1 MNITYVLNM
10 SNITMIKTLIQL
22 IESFYS
28 YNLLIK
34 FDEKRNVQIMK
45 LTLWEPTCYPLSNLE
60 VVNGPCWPT
69 GPWAWHGTA
78 RICTNTWHGNARPFV
93 WAQHKYRPI
102 RGPSCRPT
110 RHTKI

>member
-69 GPWAWHGTA
+69 GPWSRQCRTLCLGTA
-78 RICTNTWHGNARPFV
+78 RVQA
-93 WAQHKYRPI
+93 Y
-102 RGPSCRPT
+102 
-110 RHTKI
+110 

>member
-45 LTLWEPTCYPLSNLE
+45 LTL
-60 VVNGPCWPT
+60 
-69 GPWAWHGTA
+69 
-78 RICTNTWHGNARPFV
+78 
-93 WAQHKYRPI
+93 
-102 RGPSCRPT
+102 
-110 RHTKI
+110 